1 MTGVQTC
8 ALPISTGNGYT
19 LKGSSGTNVLTGGGA
34 PLTVDITKSTT
45 KADQVLITS
54 ATGSTSTV
62 FQTISGFTN
71 AAGTGDKLDLINN
84 VTIAGNAGAA
94 ATGVTNLS
102 GAITSGIITF
112 SGTAAAGAT
121 LQNKIDAAASLAGTT
136 QYNVIGFEHGGN
148 TYVFEQGDA
157 TASYAAGV
165 DVIVQLTSV
174 TGVTALSLGASG
186 AATVFLA

>member
-1 MTGVQTC
+1 M
-8 ALPISTGNGYT
+8 
-19 LKGSSGTNVLTGGGA
+19 
-34 PLTVDITKSTT
+34 
-45 KADQVLITS
+45 
-54 ATGSTSTV
+54 

-121 LQNKIDAAASLAGTT
+121 LNKIDAAASLAGTT
-136 QYNVIGFEHGGN
+136 QYNAIGFEHGGN

-165 DVIVQLTSV
+165 DVIVQLT
-174 TGVTALSLGASG
+174 GVTRRDSIVFWGLRGRRIVSWRRPGPRSG
-186 AATVFLA
+186 AGTSGPAPVAQHPGVAVHIHAVAGIGPRRAVQPAVYVVGVAQ